1 MFVLVMVLMCV
12 CVCKEVRD
20 TSTMLAK
27 IQLRA
32 FVKVT
37 PRWQRPR
44 YLFSCQRLATLAV
57 LALLKKVID
66 VSI

>member
-1 MFVLVMVLMCV
+1 
-12 CVCKEVRD
+12 
-20 TSTMLAK
+20 MLAK